1 MPREAIQIPLDKIGI
16 ITNIDAKD
24 IPDHYVTDS
33 LNLDPDAPVGTVKS
47 IKDLGS
53 DLAYTNINS
62 STIAK
67 TFITSDGK
75 TNIYTDK
82 GKLEDLY
89 IASPGTPTTTAH
101 STPLSITDMSVN
113 NAELRVCLSN
123 ADTAN
128 RYIGY
133 NKARRTGGVVYNYC
147 KKSSNLISWSDY
159 KMGDNISIGG
169 TDEQFLA
176 ILYGEYTGDSTGI
189 VYRDAV
195 YACRRSGIGSD
206 ATLYWYVL
214 KGDTSLTTTSG
225 GVSGA
230 LSWHLLTEDEKRD
243 GVDFL
248 KLEGYFDFIE
258 IYNVAGGGGGSGY
271 SIGNLLWVVQGSNKT
286 ALIAVT
292 NVDGFGKVTE
302 IKIMAGGSGLHRVDS
317 TTDYTRNGF
326 AGEGYTTAAYYTTEY
341 AFGGS
346 GGTGLAVSGT
356 IANTESQGLKTRP
369 LYISNTTY
377 LPLPTTWGDDYYFYI
392 RAAIRCDDNTTA
404 IDETTEL
411 LPPLRR
417 TDLIKYSVGTA
428 PTEPWIGFPVN
439 GTTLAPEYWQGL
451 GDVNGNDQVMDK
463 DSYFRY
469 KFSLIYDGIQESP
482 LCQDYVETALQTY
495 NFNFYQIR
503 IDCSFINS
511 TNRWY
516 RNRLTGI
523 RLYRARRDKDDNL
536 WSAYYEVGTIDLTQP
551 VESRV
556 ALSTISS
563 TGQVTVSVPH
573 FYIARY
579 APTGYTYY
587 DELTSLDYNKAYYA
601 DDAWTDD
608 PATEEIQNNL
618 QCIFMD
624 DNTLGPSYEENTGYS
639 EDIET
644 TRLDYQLTE
653 IFNGANYVS
662 RIKDNTDLTVDGQ
675 FAIIKSKDGC
685 LDMFNYFDNIMRLPE
700 PPLQLKA
707 FNNRLYAF
715 GVNTLYIINPNLF
728 IEDTLEGIG
737 ISKRTGYEFGIEP
750 IITDSGMF
758 WTDDRGAY
766 WHNGK
771 EIIEITDVIKDTF
784 NATYNLPASTG
795 VTGATYKSIC
805 YNGDK
810 KCILFGYIDSY
821 ATSTSLGGNYCV
833 WAFHIPT
840 KQWFKWT
847 LIPKASDGVMVAHMF
862 SGNENDTYV
871 IHTLKGGSKLVRKL
885 FDATTY
891 LDGHIVSKEY
901 GQDLQYKKWYKFNI
915 DSSGGTV
922 TQNVSFDADI
932 ATPTWTTLTTSDMG
946 KQKKKKMKF
955 KLSWDA
961 QNTTATIIKAIE
973 IIFRKLIGYR

>member
-1 MPREAIQIPLDKIGI
+1 MPRESIQIPLDKIGI

-62 STIAK
+62 STIAR
-67 TFITSDGK
+67 TFITSAGK

-101 STPLSITDMSVN
+101 TTPLNITDISVN
-113 NAELRVCLSN
+113 NAELRVCLSDAN
-123 ADTAN
+123 TPN

-147 KKSSNLISWSDY
+147 KKSSDLISWSDY
-159 KMGDNISIGG
+159 KMGDNISISG

-195 YACRRSGIGSD
+195 YACRASGIGSD

-302 IKIMAGGSGLHRVDS
+302 IKLMAGGSGLHQVDS

-346 GGTGLAVSGT
+346 GGTGLAVNGT

-463 DSYFRY
+463 DSYYRY

-482 LCQDYVETALQTY
+482 LCQDYVETDLQTY

-503 IDCSFINS
+503 IDCSFISS

-523 RLYRARRDKDDNL
+523 RLYRARRHKDDNL
-536 WSAYYEVGTIDLTQP
+536 WSAYYEVGTVDLTQSP
-551 VESRV
+551 ESRI
-556 ALSTISS
+556 ALSQLSS
-563 TGQVTVSVPH
+563 TGQATLNVPR
-573 FYIARY
+573 FSIARY
-579 APTGYTYY
+579 APSGYTYF
-587 DELTSLDYNKAYYA
+587 DKLTSLDYNKAYYA
-601 DDAWTDD
+601 DDAWTSG
-608 PATEEIQNNL
+608 TQKIQNNL

-624 DNTLGPSYEENTGYS
+624 NNTLGPSYEENTGYS
-639 EDIET
+639 EDVET

-662 RIKDNTDLTVDGQ
+662 RVKDNTDLTVDGQ

-685 LDMFNYFDNIMRLPE
+685 FDMFNYFDNIMRLPE
-700 PPLQLKA
+700 PPLQLKV

-737 ISKRTGYEFGIEP
+737 ISKRTGYQFGIEP
-750 IITDSGMF
+750 IVTNYGMF
-758 WTDDRGAY
+758 WADDRGAY
-766 WHNGK
+766 WHNSK
-771 EIIEITDVIKDTF
+771 EIIEITDVIKNTF
-784 NATYNLPASTG
+784 NKTSGSGWYGYNAST
-795 VTGATYKSIC
+795 ATYKSIA
-805 YNGDK
+805 YNTGK
-810 KCILFGYIDSY
+810 KCIIFGYYIPPHY
-821 ATSTSLGGNYCV
+821 YMFV
-833 WAFHIPT
+833 FHIPT
-840 KQWFKWT
+840 KQWFKWSFSIHSNGY
-847 LIPKASDGVMVAHMF
+847 LF
-862 SGNENDTYV
+862 SGNQNDTYLIATYNSSTPV
-871 IHTLKGGSKLVRKL
+871 IKKL
-885 FDATTY
+885 FAGTGYMAGT
-891 LDGHIVSKEY
+891 LTSKEY
-901 GQDLQYKKWYKFNI
+901 GQDLQYKKWYKFNMEENTVA
-915 DSSGGTV
+915 GLTV
-922 TQNVSFDADI
+922 TKEVSFDDASLSAI
-932 ATPTWTTLTTSDMG
+932 TTSDLN
-946 KQKKKKMKF
+946 KQKKKKMYF
-955 KLSWDA
+955 KLSWA
-961 QNTTATIIKAIE
+961 ANNGEKIIKAIE